1 MPKYLLPVIK
11 EAQLKGIVF
20 ARTTRA
26 AGGIVSPVPLWP
38 QMIGADNLSPQKA
51 RLLLQLALQETSD
64 IEQIQHWFGE
74 Y

>member
-1 MPKYLLPVIK
+1 
-11 EAQLKGIVF
+11 
-20 ARTTRA
+20 
-26 AGGIVSPVPLWP
+26 
-38 QMIGADNLSPQKA
+38 MIGADNLSPQKA